1 MKIEL
6 FLDGNPV
13 EIDKDI
19 DFVLNKQFTELTD
32 LTSII
37 VDYTKTVKVPMT
49 PRNNELFN
57 YVYKLEHQVLMNED
71 IISYDP
77 SQKINMTMPFNG
89 SIVMDGYAV
98 LNSVNLKEK
107 VYEINLYGQLGSIFS
122 SLKEKVLDEYLNGT
136 NGWWKTIKMNAQTV
150 ATSFRNQTHSLNWNS
165 FNWYDFFGFAP
176 QMIGKSDNFNT
187 GGYEEYG
194 TGEVKNFVDVI
205 NTTRN
210 ITYADIYVKDG
221 LDFNQYTE
229 IRSYMTRPYVY
240 VDKIIQLVQNEINN
254 GDYNG
259 YTMTLDPDWFNHT
272 NPYYNDLCFFP
283 GNESIV
289 DSGEGVNGLVTW
301 DNTERFMNFPMTYRP
316 STSTVEL
323 EGYTYNEGINGLITI
338 SGSSGEES
346 VTLSLNADGVVVRD
360 RITGVGS
367 TSGFNSNGKWA
378 YYNLDNISNIP
389 VRYIGVYDTNGVLIN
404 KLYLV
409 DDKVHSVS
417 KDKGFLHYEWAHAE
431 LSGVWN
437 KLKKLNSKNIVP
449 NSCRWIN
456 GSSDNNYCEVTQ
468 IYNFGNDVLNTNSFK
483 FKVGCDLINLQS
495 GTMVREN
502 ISNSDY
508 KPLCPFKNDKYKT
521 GVWNND
527 AKWTSYF
534 KPIQSMNVSSNTYRS
549 GSYWTIKDILGK
561 DFNPFKWLIDY
572 VKKFRL
578 VFDIDYMT
586 KTINLKSGYFNDIT
600 YKEVTVDYSKDV
612 VIEPVI
618 NKYYKVNYGYKSN
631 NSKKGTK
638 YYKNNGVEYGDLD
651 INTLINI
658 NNESLSLTP
667 DNDESVFIPEDMK
680 CLSWI
685 NLNSTAPIKYY
696 NPIMTNKVI
705 NTLNKD
711 GEIEYYPFFAFRLSN
726 LYNYIQQ
733 DVPFYY
739 ISDDTPNQ
747 KNNGEYTYLDHSI
760 DWINEGYLLHL
771 NGIPQ
776 FDNYISKTVNLSPTI
791 VPKVMSNDQTLYP
804 ITKGEI
810 EDDSI
815 TTDEVIR
822 VEYTDPVTGK
832 PKNISLT
839 RASGT
844 ESGST
849 TDKTQSF
856 LYWTTFGVPKE
867 VYNGYLPSN
876 IDNYSIYNRWKN
888 YLNEIFNVHNKKVT
902 CYIRMTYPEFI
913 SFKFN
918 QLFVIDNCVFLV
930 NKIIDFN
937 PNSTEPTKVE
947 LIQISDVNNLK

>member
-77 SQKINMTMPFNG
+77 SQKINMTMTFNG

-98 LNSVNLKEK
+98 LNSVNLNEK

-136 NGWWKTIKMNAQTV
+136 NGWWKTVKMNAQTV
-150 ATSFRNQTHSLNWNS
+150 ATSFKNQTHSLNWNS

-176 QMIGKSDNFNT
+176 QMIGKNDNFNT
-187 GGYEEYG
+187 SGYEEYG

-338 SGSSGEES
+338 SGSAGEES

-360 RITGVGS
+360 RINGVGN

-378 YYNLDNISNIP
+378 YYNLDNISQIP
-389 VRYIGVYDTNGVLIN
+389 VRYIGVYDANGVLIN

-431 LSGVWN
+431 LTGVWN

-449 NSCRWIN
+449 NSCKWIN

-502 ISNSDY
+502 ISTSDY

-527 AKWTSYF
+527 ATWTSYF

-685 NLNSTAPIKYY
+685 NLNSTSPIKYY

-791 VPKVMSNDQTLYP
+791 APKVMSNDQTLDP

-815 TTDEVIR
+815 TTDEIITA
-822 VEYTDPVTGK
+822 EYTDPVTGK

-849 TDKTQSF
+849 TDETHSF

>member
-77 SQKINMTMPFNG
+77 SQKINMTMTFNG

-136 NGWWKTIKMNAQTV
+136 NGWWKTVKMNAQTV
-150 ATSFRNQTHSLNWNS
+150 ATSFKNQTHSLNWNS

-176 QMIGKSDNFNT
+176 QMIGKNDNFNT

-221 LDFNQYTE
+221 LDFNQYAE

-289 DSGEGVNGLVTW
+289 DSGEGMNGLVTW
-301 DNTERFMNFPMTYRP
+301 DNTERVMNFPMTYRP

-323 EGYTYNEGINGLITI
+323 EGYTYDEGINGLITI
-338 SGSSGEES
+338 SSSSGEAS

-389 VRYIGVYDTNGVLIN
+389 VRYIGVYDANGVLIN

-409 DDKVHSVS
+409 DDKVHSIS

-456 GSSDNNYCEVTQ
+456 GSSDNDYCEVTQ

-495 GTMVREN
+495 GTMVKEN
-502 ISNSDY
+502 ISTSDY

-618 NKYYKVNYGYKSN
+618 NKYNKVNYGYKSN

-776 FDNYISKTVNLSPTI
+776 FDNYISKTVSLSPTI
-791 VPKVMSNDQTLYP
+791 APKVMSNDQTLDP

-815 TTDEVIR
+815 TTDEIIT

-832 PKNISLT
+832 PKITSVT

-849 TDKTQSF
+849 TDETQSF

-902 CYIRMTYPEFI
+902 CYVRMTYPDFI
-913 SFKFN
+913 NFKFN

>member
-13 EIDKDI
+13 EINKDI

-77 SQKINMTMPFNG
+77 SQKINMTMTFNG

-136 NGWWKTIKMNAQTV
+136 NGWWKTVKMNAQTV

-176 QMIGKSDNFNT
+176 QMIGKNDNFNT
-187 GGYEEYG
+187 SGYEEYG

-360 RITGVGS
+360 RITGVGN

-409 DDKVHSVS
+409 DDKVH
-417 KDKGFLHYEWAHAE
+417 
-431 LSGVWN
+431 N
-437 KLKKLNSKNIVP
+437 
-449 NSCRWIN
+449 
-456 GSSDNNYCEVTQ
+456 
-468 IYNFGNDVLNTNSFK
+468 VL
-483 FKVGCDLINLQS
+483 
-495 GTMVREN
+495 
-502 ISNSDY
+502 
-508 KPLCPFKNDKYKT
+508 
-521 GVWNND
+521 
-527 AKWTSYF
+527 
-534 KPIQSMNVSSNTYRS
+534 
-549 GSYWTIKDILGK
+549 
-561 DFNPFKWLIDY
+561 
-572 VKKFRL
+572 
-578 VFDIDYMT
+578 
-586 KTINLKSGYFNDIT
+586 
-600 YKEVTVDYSKDV
+600 
-612 VIEPVI
+612 
-618 NKYYKVNYGYKSN
+618 
-631 NSKKGTK
+631 
-638 YYKNNGVEYGDLD
+638 
-651 INTLINI
+651 
-658 NNESLSLTP
+658 
-667 DNDESVFIPEDMK
+667 
-680 CLSWI
+680 
-685 NLNSTAPIKYY
+685 
-696 NPIMTNKVI
+696 
-705 NTLNKD
+705 
-711 GEIEYYPFFAFRLSN
+711 
-726 LYNYIQQ
+726 
-733 DVPFYY
+733 
-739 ISDDTPNQ
+739 
-747 KNNGEYTYLDHSI
+747 
-760 DWINEGYLLHL
+760 
-771 NGIPQ
+771 
-776 FDNYISKTVNLSPTI
+776 
-791 VPKVMSNDQTLYP
+791 
-804 ITKGEI
+804 
-810 EDDSI
+810 
-815 TTDEVIR
+815 
-822 VEYTDPVTGK
+822 
-832 PKNISLT
+832 
-839 RASGT
+839 
-844 ESGST
+844 
-849 TDKTQSF
+849 
-856 LYWTTFGVPKE
+856 
-867 VYNGYLPSN
+867 
-876 IDNYSIYNRWKN
+876 
-888 YLNEIFNVHNKKVT
+888 
-902 CYIRMTYPEFI
+902 
-913 SFKFN
+913 
-918 QLFVIDNCVFLV
+918 
-930 NKIIDFN
+930 
-937 PNSTEPTKVE
+937 
-947 LIQISDVNNLK
+947 